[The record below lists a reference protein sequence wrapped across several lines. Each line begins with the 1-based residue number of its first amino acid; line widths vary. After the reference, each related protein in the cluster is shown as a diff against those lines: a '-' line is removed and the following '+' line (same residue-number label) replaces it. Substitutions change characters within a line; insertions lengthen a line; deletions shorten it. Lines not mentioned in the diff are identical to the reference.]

1 MTRTRFALLPLVL
14 FTAYRAPL
22 YAQAPPP
29 DAFTILERQPDGPR
43 ITPYLTY
50 QIDMAWKQEDARR
63 ARFAA
68 IRTEADL
75 LRVQGEL
82 RTKLLNALGGLPTEK
97 TPLNPQ
103 TTGRIQMEGY
113 HVEKLVFESVP
124 GIYVTALVYVPDN
137 APGKRPAVLVPCGH
151 SSNGKAYY
159 QALCQRLVSRGYLV
173 ICWDPIGEGE
183 RSQFWDASAGKSRYN
198 LICGEHA
205 ILGNLAYLAGTN
217 LARWEVWDGIRA
229 LDYLLTRP
237 DVDSARIS
245 ITGTSGGGFQAALLG
260 ALDTRIKT
268 IVPSCYITALRM
280 RVANR
285 IFEDPDSDPE
295 QDPYGMLSAGIDH
308 AGLLLLMYPR
318 PVFIAAAVLDFF
330 PIDGARQAYREI
342 DALYRRLGHADRIGM
357 TEGYHKHNYSVEN
370 QVAAITFLDRFNDL
384 AAHAALPVTK
394 DLDDAAVQV
403 TKTGQVLMDH
413 PQARNVTDEIRDYAK
428 THRPAQAPTL
438 RAAYFGAGYPAIR
451 EWVVAPFK
459 GTSAAPNRILWEA
472 AGTSSADG
480 ITIDKYLLHH
490 SGGLLMP
497 LLHVHGAR
505 PGGPKTLIWFSD
517 RGKAGADDW
526 PAMKAFVADGY
537 DVVSFDARG
546 LGETRMPYTAISI
559 DDPSLAQKDFD
570 HAYVSPLSSVLADY
584 VYNSLLTGRPYMLQL
599 IEDVEIA
606 SRFSRERLGAT
617 EVSITASGDA
627 FTLAHDAAG
636 VLPGLRL
643 VAGEGAHPIAWS
655 EIVEKKQEIW
665 PVAYVYPGGAF
676 IR

>member
-1 MTRTRFALLPLVL
+1 MTRTRFALLLLVL
-14 FTAYRAPL
+14 LTAYRAPL

-29 DAFTILERQPDGPR
+29 ADAFTILERQPDGPR

-63 ARFAA
+63 AQFAA

-113 HVEKLVFESVP
+113 HVEKLIFESVP

-137 APGKRPAVLVPCGH
+137 ASGKRPAVLVPCGH

-173 ICWDPIGEGE
+173 ICWDPIGQGE

-245 ITGTSGGGFQAALLG
+245 ITGTSGGGFQAAILG
-260 ALDTRIKT
+260 ALDARIKT

-342 DALYRRLGHADRIGM
+342 GALYRRFGHADRIGM

-403 TKTGQVLMDH
+403 TKTGQVVMDH

-438 RAAYFGAGYPAIR
+438 RAAYFGAGDPAIR
-451 EWVVAPFK
+451 RMGRGAVQGDRCGAEPDSVGGRWHVV
-459 GTSAAPNRILWEA
+459 G
-472 AGTSSADG
+472 
-480 ITIDKYLLHH
+480 
-490 SGGLLMP
+490 
-497 LLHVHGAR
+497 
-505 PGGPKTLIWFSD
+505 
-517 RGKAGADDW
+517 
-526 PAMKAFVADGY
+526 
-537 DVVSFDARG
+537 
-546 LGETRMPYTAISI
+546 
-559 DDPSLAQKDFD
+559 
-570 HAYVSPLSSVLADY
+570 
-584 VYNSLLTGRPYMLQL
+584 
-599 IEDVEIA
+599 
-606 SRFSRERLGAT
+606 
-617 EVSITASGDA
+617 
-627 FTLAHDAAG
+627 
-636 VLPGLRL
+636 
-643 VAGEGAHPIAWS
+643 
-655 EIVEKKQEIW
+655 
-665 PVAYVYPGGAF
+665 
-676 IR
+676 